1 MKIGVLYGGWS
12 REREVSIR
20 SGKNVADALRKKGYD
35 VVEIDVNRN
44 LPVVLKEKA
53 IEFAYIMLH
62 GSPGEDGTIQG
73 LLEIMRIGYT
83 GSGVKASACAID
95 KITTKKIFL
104 ASGVNTPR
112 FLIPEENLQKFAQ
125 TIPRKLG
132 FPIVVKPRY
141 EGSSIGVNIIKA
153 PDKLLSTIKE
163 TMDKFGDV
171 LLEEYI
177 EGKDITV
184 SIVGNRALPILELV
198 PKNEFYDY
206 EAKYTKGKTEFI
218 IPARLDDNLTKIV
231 KNLALKAYNAIECA
245 DFGRVDMRLREN
257 EPYVLEVNTIPGMT
271 EISDLPAQA
280 KADGIPYEDLVEK
293 ILQISMERWKSTTKK
308 IANPK

>member
-12 REREVSIR
+12 REKEVSIR
-20 SGKNVADALRKKGYD
+20 SGKNVASALRKKGYD
-35 VVEIDVNRN
+35 VVEIDVDRD
-44 LPVVLKEKA
+44 LPIKLKDNKV
-53 IEFAYIMLH
+53 EFAYIMLH

-73 LLEIMRIGYT
+73 LLEIMGIGYT

-95 KITTKKIFL
+95 KITSKKIFL

-112 FLIPEENLQKFAQ
+112 FLVPEGNLQKFTQ

-132 FPIVVKPRY
+132 FPVVVKPRF
-141 EGSSIGVNIIKA
+141 EGSSIGISIIKS
-153 PDKLLSTIKE
+153 PDKLLPTIKE

-184 SIVGNRALPILELV
+184 GIVGDRALPILELV

-218 IPARLDDNLTKIV
+218 IPARLDDDLTKIV
-231 KNLALKAYNAIECA
+231 KPLALKAYNAIECA
-245 DFGRVDMRLREN
+245 DFGRVDMRVREN

-280 KADGIPYEDLVEK
+280 KADGISYEDLVEK
-293 ILQISMERWKSTTKK
+293 ILLMSIKRWENKV
-308 IANPK
+308 PKGSG